1 MATLHADC
9 NDLVSLVQE
18 TGAVMRE
25 IRDLEDQ
32 IETEKA
38 RNVAETLH
46 RITTDLQLAEDERK
60 DILQKIANRKV
71 EATGRKWN

>member
-1 MATLHADC
+1 
-9 NDLVSLVQE
+9 
-18 TGAVMRE
+18 MRE
-25 IRDLEDQ
+25 IRDLEEQ

-46 RITTDLQLAEDERK
+46 RITADLKLAEDEGK

-71 EATGRKWN
+71 EATGRK